1 MRLVNLPVIL
11 LGLSLLGACAS
22 VGDIDSQGSVNST
35 APFMPV
41 GAVVD
46 APHGYKDM
54 CRDRPGLCVDGLR
67 AASNTRT
74 TPPPFL
80 GAPGGAAM
88 TDQSATGAIGE
99 STRPAQTPALLQ
111 PAVLRSSEAPPGA
124 GLDGDH
130 RRLASPPQEDAQPV
144 IVEGRRLPISTRLR
158 MLETVD
164 RYVNGNVRQATDMEI
179 YGVEEYWTRSGTG
192 PGARGDCEDL
202 AIEKRMEL
210 IDQGYPASDLFYAVA
225 YRTDIGLHAVL
236 IAHTELGDLV
246 LDSRSPYVVLW
257 NHAPYTWIKRQ
268 SADNPSLWALVDTE
282 TLGRP
287 PLQVAALDNA
297 SRSRMAP

>member
-1 MRLVNLPVIL
+1 MRLVNLPIIL

-22 VGDIDSQGSVNST
+22 VGDIDSQGTVNST

-41 GAVVD
+41 GVVVD
-46 APHGYKDM
+46 APRGYADM
-54 CRDRPGLCVDGLR
+54 CRDRPQLCVDGLR
-67 AASNTRT
+67 VASNTRT
-74 TPPPFL
+74 TPPASL
-80 GAPGGAAM
+80 GAPVGGAM
-88 TDQSATGAIGE
+88 TYQGATGAIAAP
-99 STRPAQTPALLQ
+99 STPAQTPALLQ
-111 PAVLRSSEAPPGA
+111 PAVLHSSEAPLGA
-124 GLDGDH
+124 GLDGNH
-130 RRLASPPQEDAQPV
+130 RRWASQAQDDGQPV
-144 IVEGRRLPISTRLR
+144 IVEGHRMPISTRLR

-164 RYVNGNVRQATDMEI
+164 RFVNGNVRQATDREV
-179 YGVEEYWTRSGTG
+179 YGVEEYWNRSGTG

-287 PLQVAALDNA
+287 PLQVAALDNTL
-297 SRSRMAP
+297 RSRMAP